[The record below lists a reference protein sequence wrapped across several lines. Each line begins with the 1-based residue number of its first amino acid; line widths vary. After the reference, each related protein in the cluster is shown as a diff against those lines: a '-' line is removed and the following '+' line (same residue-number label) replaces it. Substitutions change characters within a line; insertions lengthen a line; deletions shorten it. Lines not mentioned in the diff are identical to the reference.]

1 MKIAAVLQARG
12 YPVIE
17 DQVQLEGSRRV
28 FTQDPFGN
36 RIELVLLWTECGQKR
51 KSTCGVQPATL
62 RTFRPARER
71 LQDVMGWS
79 VMKFLAIVCLAV
91 VGSTL
96 VVGAAQSADTKA
108 VLSPAAVDRAR

>member
-1 MKIAAVLQARG
+1 
-12 YPVIE
+12 
-17 DQVQLEGSRRV
+17 
-28 FTQDPFGN
+28 
-36 RIELVLLWTECGQKR
+36 
-51 KSTCGVQPATL
+51 
-62 RTFRPARER
+62 
-71 LQDVMGWS
+71 MGWS